1 MPDLTAK
8 DVTERSGSTSPSKD
22 TISNEALRA
31 SPRLR
36 GIFRPFSP
44 DIQHTSRVASPGQ
57 ERERAECEAVL
68 NNAIRKIV
76 LS

>member
-8 DVTERSGSTSPSKD
+8 GVAERSSSTSPSKD

-36 GIFRPFSP
+36 GIFRLFSP
-44 DIQHTSRVASPGQ
+44 DIQHTRVACPEQ

-68 NNAIRKIV
+68 NDAIRKIV